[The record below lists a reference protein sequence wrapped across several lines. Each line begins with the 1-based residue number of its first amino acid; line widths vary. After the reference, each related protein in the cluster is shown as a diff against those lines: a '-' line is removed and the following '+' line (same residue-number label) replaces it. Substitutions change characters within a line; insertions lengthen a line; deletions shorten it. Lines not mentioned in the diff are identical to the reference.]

1 MQRIQMQLSK
11 KQKNLSQFFS
21 AFLKSSSK
29 FEHFKKHDEHH
40 SLHISQITDWKT
52 WLDKCLQSLVSENP
66 LTSNMLNGS
75 KTVEIY
81 KTATLSYLLITAN
94 EIVLKK
100 SVLVTSKFLG
110 LFVNTLTA
118 DDKYSVFIRD
128 VLTQSIQMQ
137 LSKKQKSFLSTFFCI
152 FKI

>member
-1 MQRIQMQLSK
+1 
-11 KQKNLSQFFS
+11 
-21 AFLKSSSK
+21 
-29 FEHFKKHDEHH
+29 
-40 SLHISQITDWKT
+40 
-52 WLDKCLQSLVSENP
+52 
-66 LTSNMLNGS
+66 MLNGS

-100 SVLVTSKFLG
+100 FVLVTSKFLG

-128 VLTQSIQMQ
+128 VLTQAIQMQ

>member
-1 MQRIQMQLSK
+1 
-11 KQKNLSQFFS
+11 
-21 AFLKSSSK
+21 
-29 FEHFKKHDEHH
+29 
-40 SLHISQITDWKT
+40 
-52 WLDKCLQSLVSENP
+52 
-66 LTSNMLNGS
+66 MLNGS